1 MDAVTRIIGLLEQ
14 APREAWETTLC
25 RELGGTTLYVRA
37 TTGLQKVRLLAE
49 IGIPRRTASW
59 KVRGR

>member
-14 APREAWETTLC
+14 APRDSWETTLC
-25 RELGGTTLYVRA
+25 RALGGQTLYVRA
-37 TTGLQKVRLLAE
+37 TTGLHKVRLLQD
-49 IGIPRRTASW
+49 IGIPPRTASW